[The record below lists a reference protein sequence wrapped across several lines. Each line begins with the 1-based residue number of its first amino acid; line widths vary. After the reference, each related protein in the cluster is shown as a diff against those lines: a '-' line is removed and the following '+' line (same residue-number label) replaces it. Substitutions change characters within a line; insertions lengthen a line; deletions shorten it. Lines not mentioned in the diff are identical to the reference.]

1 MLRRVQPGTVL
12 DGFRVESALHAGG
25 NGYVYMVTP
34 VAPRAYDIPLVMK
47 VPGHRATSC
56 AFSNG
61 RRRAR
66 TQTSPIRQS
75 HRNRSDKGN
84 EQHRV

>member
-1 MLRRVQPGTVL
+1 MLRRIQPGTVL

-47 VPGHRATSC
+47 VPGIGHVVRV
-56 AFSNG
+56 FE
-61 RRRAR
+61 R
-66 TQTSPIRQS
+66 QTTGADADEPDSSEPSQSLRQ
-75 HRNRSDKGN
+75 G
-84 EQHRV
+84 Q